1 MTKMQLMST
10 LASSPAKVEHANR
23 MVDLVE
29 RLVTMFPQLAANT
42 VNRRLMIK
50 EWSEGLADMSEREI
64 ERGVSRCRTRTFPPS
79 LGEFAQFCRP
89 ALDPEVAFLEAQDG
103 LRARDKGEVG
113 RWSHPAIW
121 RAACAMSPE
130 VRGGSFAAHR
140 KRWEHALR
148 NEYELGWGE
157 DVPAPAKRIEHAHR
171 PIPMPAHVRERLA
184 KSGLKLRGRAWDASL
199 CRKTGVPEV
208 SRARPVVVKEPI
220 EGESA

>member
-1 MTKMQLMST
+1 MLPVTQST
-10 LASSPAKVEHANR
+10 SLPASSPTDR
-23 MVDLVE
+23 
-29 RLVTMFPQLAANT
+29 RLIADTARVIKALSAQFPQLFAADQKA
-42 VNRRLMIK
+42 MIN
-50 EWSEGLADMSEREI
+50 EWAQGLTDMRPEEIARGLA
-64 ERGVSRCRTRTFPPS
+64 RCRTRTFPPS

-103 LRARDKGEVG
+103 LRARDRGEMG

-121 RAACAMSPE
+121 RAACAMSTE
-130 VRGGSFAAHR
+130 VRSGPFSAFR
-140 KRWEHALR
+140 KRWEYVLR

-184 KSGLKLRGRAWDASL
+184 KSGLKLRGRAWEASP